1 MTLRPIFLVAV
12 LVTHLP
18 HAAFAVCLNGNP
30 SIEQEYRD
38 SSAVFT
44 GHVVSAKDVPD
55 FAEPGFLAGT
65 RYVVRVTRVFKGRPG
80 RTITL
85 FTEYSSGR
93 FPMDVGADYLVFL
106 SVRKGE
112 PAAVDYCGNS
122 GLLREKSAA
131 LDVVARLSIR
141 R

>member
-1 MTLRPIFLVAV
+1 MILRLIWIAALLTV
-12 LVTHLP
+12 LP
-18 HAAFAVCLNGNP
+18 EPAFAVCLNGNP

-65 RYVVRVTRVFKGRPG
+65 RYVVRVTKVFKGRPG

-93 FPMDVGADYLVFL
+93 FPMGVGADYLVFL
-106 SVRKGE
+106 SVR
-112 PAAVDYCGNS
+112 
-122 GLLREKSAA
+122 
-131 LDVVARLSIR
+131 
-141 R
+141 